1 MRCACDTWWSLS
13 YIHSTIKKNMSFK
26 VKSLVFSLLIFCCT
40 NLIEAQNY
48 SGSISGREAPNFRL
62 LSIDGDLI
70 ELKSYIGN
78 GPILICF
85 WSSCCKSAV
94 AQIDAFLGLFDKYK
108 SDGFSMIAIAT
119 DSEKTVAKVKP
130 FAKIKG
136 YKFPVLYD
144 TEGSVSRIYYAYDLP
159 FSVVINKS
167 GKIIHSK
174 TGYMKGDEI
183 ELSELIEKIL
193 IK

>member
-1 MRCACDTWWSLS
+1 MINMPLKVKLLVIFLLIYSCSSLS
-13 YIHSTIKKNMSFK
+13 QS
-26 VKSLVFSLLIFCCT
+26 
-40 NLIEAQNY
+40 QDY
-48 SGSISGREAPNFRL
+48 SGSDSGREAPNFRL
-62 LSIDGDLI
+62 HSIDGDQI
-70 ELKSYIGN
+70 ELKSYIGD

-94 AQIDAFLGLFDKYK
+94 AQIDAFSELFDKYK
-108 SDGFSMIAIAT
+108 DKGFMMISIAT

-130 FAKIKG
+130 FAKIKR

-144 TEGSVSRIYYAYDLP
+144 TDGSVSRIYYAYDLP
-159 FSVVINKS
+159 FSVVINNS
-167 GKIIHSK
+167 GKIVHSK

-183 ELSELIEKIL
+183 ELFELIEKLL